1 VISDKINNLFKSQLR
16 VWELAER
23 NYSQLDKVLTRSVGF
38 KGFEV
43 VIQFNPQRIKSSTAK
58 VDAKS
63 IGDRPC
69 FLCAVNRPSEQIGI
83 AFGRNLTVLINPYP
97 IFIRHL
103 TITSENHTD
112 QRISSSFG
120 EMLALAEALPD
131 YVIFYNGP
139 QCGASAPDHL
149 HFQAGNRRFMPIEND
164 FSGGSLTELISVFNG
179 TEIWKWKNYLR
190 TILTMKGH
198 DPVAMSTCFETIFDN
213 FSGIQP
219 DKPEPM
225 LNILAYYNTGNWII
239 HIIPRKVHRPS
250 QFFAE
255 ESNKILLSPAAVDL
269 GGVLITP
276 REEDFIKISSNDIA
290 DIFRQICL
298 DENDLTGLLKGL
310 A

>member
-1 VISDKINNLFKSQLR
+1 VISDKINDLFHSQLR
-16 VWELAER
+16 AWELAEK

-43 VIQFNPQRIKSSTAK
+43 IIQFNPQRIKSSIAK

-69 FLCAVNRPSEQIGI
+69 FLCVVNRPSEQTGI

-97 IFIRHL
+97 IFLRHL

-112 QRISSSFG
+112 QRIINSFG
-120 EMLALAEALPD
+120 DMLALAKALPD

-190 TILTMKGH
+190 TLLTLKGNN
-198 DPVAMSTCFETIFDN
+198 PVAISNCFATIFDN

-225 LNILAYYNTGNWII
+225 LNILAYYDTENWII
-239 HIIPRKVHRPS
+239 HIFPRKVHRPS

-255 ESNKILLSPAAVDL
+255 GSNKILLSPAAVDL

-276 REEDFIKISSNDIA
+276 REEDFIKISSTDVA

-298 DENDLTGLLKGL
+298 DEDDLTRLLKGL